1 MYALEVK
8 DLSKK
13 YPSFYLDSVSFKIK
27 KGSITG
33 FIGRNGAGKSTT
45 LNCIMDFVHASGG
58 DIKFFGEEFKNN
70 QNKIKQKVGFVSS
83 GINYYPKSK
92 IKIITEITKSFFDN
106 WDDEAYKRYIT
117 MFDIDENKTPEN
129 LSSGMK
135 IKYALALALSH
146 KAELL
151 ILDEPTSG
159 LDPVSRDELLD
170 VFLDLCEEGKSIL
183 FSTHIT
189 SDLDK
194 CADDII
200 YIKQGKIYAASS
212 LEEFINSY
220 RLVKINK
227 NEITEEMKKSFIG
240 LRRTK
245 NGMTALVKSENA
257 CFSVGDVSV
266 PDLESLMIHLEKEVI

>member
-1 MYALEVK
+1 MYALEVSNLK
-8 DLSKK
+8 KK
-13 YPSFYLDSVSFKIK
+13 YPSFYLDNVNLKIK
-27 KGSITG
+27 KGVITG

-45 LNCIMDFVHASGG
+45 LNCIMDFVHANGG
-58 DIKFFGEEFKNN
+58 EISFFGKDFKAG
-70 QNKIKQKVGFVSS
+70 QNEIKQKVGFVSS
-83 GINYYPKSK
+83 GMVYYPKSK
-92 IKIITEITKSFFDN
+92 IKTITAITKSFFDN
-106 WDDEAYKRYIT
+106 WDESAYKRYIG

-170 VFLDLCEEGKSIL
+170 VFLDLCAEGISIL

-200 YIKQGKIYAASS
+200 YIKQGKIYAQSA
-212 LEEFINSY
+212 LDDFINSY
-220 RLVKINK
+220 RLVKIDK
-227 NEITEEMKKSFIG
+227 GDITEDMKKSFIG

-245 NGMTALVKSENA
+245 NGMTALIKAEDEN
-257 CFSVGDVSV
+257 FVSGDISV